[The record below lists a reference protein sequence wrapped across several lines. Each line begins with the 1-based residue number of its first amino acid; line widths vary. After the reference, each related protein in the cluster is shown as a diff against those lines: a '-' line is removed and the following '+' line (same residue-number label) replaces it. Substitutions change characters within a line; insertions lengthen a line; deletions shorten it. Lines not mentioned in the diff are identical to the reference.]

1 MTFEPGVIVI
11 GVAMLLFY
19 LRLAQIRG
27 HKRKELRQEQ
37 IAAMR
42 SRRKSKGL
50 NAGANRPNYEV
61 GSYYLLAL
69 GAVLMLVGLVLRTS
83 DILPALYKPYWW
95 EITTAGVVAFIFSV
109 K

>member
-1 MTFEPGVIVI
+1 MSFEPGVIVI
-11 GVAMLLFY
+11 GIAMLLFY

-42 SRRKSKGL
+42 SRRKSKGMDM
-50 NAGANRPNYEV
+50 GTNRPNYEV

-69 GAVLMLVGLVLRTS
+69 GAALMLIGLILRTS
-83 DILPALYKPYWW
+83 NMLPELYRPYWW
-95 EITTAGVVAFIFSV
+95 EIVTAGVVAFIFSV